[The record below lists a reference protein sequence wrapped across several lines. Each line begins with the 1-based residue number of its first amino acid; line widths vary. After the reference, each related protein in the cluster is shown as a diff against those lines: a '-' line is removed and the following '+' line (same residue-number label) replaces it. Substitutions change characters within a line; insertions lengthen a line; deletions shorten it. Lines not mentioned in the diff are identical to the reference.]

1 VVNKTEKRKFKEF
14 FCEIEKSTLDRLV
27 DYAERLFSLTEIK
40 LVVEP
45 KRSLAY
51 PCGLT

>member
-1 VVNKTEKRKFKEF
+1 VVNKTEKRKFKES
-14 FCEIEKSTLDRLV
+14 FCEIEEFTLDGLV

-45 KRSLAY
+45 KKDHLHARAV
-51 PCGLT
+51 